1 MVSAVGLKLR
11 RNSSGEIAAEP
22 LCRIKPDYLV
32 FLGHWRSR
40 DLGEDADGEQWM
52 EISLGVARSA
62 AASKMELRKRDAL
75 RARGAEPLAR
85 KGAEE
90 SRGCHP
96 ALHSETPPE
105 FFKVATASRRAR
117 FRRVRRARAV
127 AFRSIRVREP
137 FSRLAAAPPFLIF
150 LSVVSVTSAV
160 SYLTQKACQSSAQ
173 VVCRA
178 HK

>member
-1 MVSAVGLKLR
+1 MSHGQ
-11 RNSSGEIAAEP
+11 
-22 LCRIKPDYLV
+22 
-32 FLGHWRSR
+32 WRSR
-40 DLGEDADGEQWM
+40 DWGEDADGGQWGDLPWPRAIRGGF
-52 EISLGVARSA
+52 EDGATETRCAARPRS
-62 AASKMELRKRDAL
+62 
-75 RARGAEPLAR
+75 GATAR

-117 FRRVRRARAV
+117 FRRIRRARAV

-160 SYLTQKACQSSAQ
+160 S
-173 VVCRA
+173 
-178 HK
+178 